1 MARITG
7 SSGARTA
14 AAIRRAALRLI
25 YRHGFAAMNLRD
37 LAAEVGIQPSSL
49 YNHIASKQALLSD
62 LMQEHMEALLAATD
76 AALAAAGP
84 GVMDRLRA
92 FLGHHVLYHMERR
105 EEVYIANFELR
116 ALDAPN
122 HARIVAMRAGYEAQ
136 LMALLREGIDAG
148 ALDIADIPVTAF
160 AMLAML
166 TGICTWYRPNGRLS
180 RHGIVALHTELGAGP
195 GLRRRY
201 RSAPPGHVPDR
212 RIR

>member
-1 MARITG
+1 
-7 SSGARTA
+7 
-14 AAIRRAALRLI
+14 
-25 YRHGFAAMNLRD
+25 
-37 LAAEVGIQPSSL
+37 
-49 YNHIASKQALLSD
+49 
-62 LMQEHMEALLAATD
+62 MEALLAATD

-166 TGICTWYRPNGRLS
+166 TGICTWYRPNGRL
-180 RHGIVALHTELGAGP
+180 GKTELVALHTELALNGI
-195 GLRRRY
+195 RRR
-201 RSAPPGHVPDR
+201 
-212 RIR
+212 

>member
-166 TGICTWYRPNGRLS
+166 TGICTWYRPNGRL
-180 RHGIVALHTELGAGP
+180 GKTELVALHTELALNGI
-195 GLRRRY
+195 RRR
-201 RSAPPGHVPDR
+201 
-212 RIR
+212 

>member
-14 AAIRRAALRLI
+14 AAIRRVALRLI
-25 YRHGFAAMNLRD
+25 HRQGFAAMNLRD

-49 YNHIASKQALLSD
+49 YNHIASKQELLSD
-62 LMQEHMEALLAATD
+62 LMQEHMETLLAATD

-92 FLGHHVLYHMERR
+92 FLDHHVLYHMERR
-105 EEVYIANFELR
+105 QEVYIANFELR
-116 ALDAPN
+116 GLDELN
-122 HARIVAMRAGYEAQ
+122 YARIVAMRAGYEAR
-136 LMALLREGIDAG
+136 LMALLREGVDAG

-166 TGICTWYRPNGRLS
+166 TGICTWYRPNGRL
-180 RHGIVALHTELGAGP
+180 GKAELVALHTELALNGI
-195 GLRRRY
+195 RRR
-201 RSAPPGHVPDR
+201 
-212 RIR
+212 

>member
-7 SSGARTA
+7 SNGARTA
-14 AAIRRAALRLI
+14 AAIRRVALRLI

-84 GVMDRLRA
+84 GLTNRLRA
-92 FLGHHVLYHMERR
+92 FIGHHVLYHTEKRY
-105 EEVYIANFELR
+105 EVYIANFELR
-116 ALDAPN
+116 ALDPAN
-122 HARIVAMRAGYEAQ
+122 HARIVAMRAGYEAR
-136 LMALLREGIDAG
+136 LMALLREGVDAG
-148 ALDIADIPVTAF
+148 ELDIADIPVTAF

-166 TGICTWYRPNGRLS
+166 TGICTWYRPNGRL
-180 RHGIVALHTELGAGP
+180 GKAELVALHTELALNGI
-195 GLRRRY
+195 RRR
-201 RSAPPGHVPDR
+201 
-212 RIR
+212 

>member
-7 SSGARTA
+7 SSGARTT

-166 TGICTWYRPNGRLS
+166 TGICTWYRPNGRL
-180 RHGIVALHTELGAGP
+180 GKTELVALHTELALNGI
-195 GLRRRY
+195 RRR
-201 RSAPPGHVPDR
+201 
-212 RIR
+212 